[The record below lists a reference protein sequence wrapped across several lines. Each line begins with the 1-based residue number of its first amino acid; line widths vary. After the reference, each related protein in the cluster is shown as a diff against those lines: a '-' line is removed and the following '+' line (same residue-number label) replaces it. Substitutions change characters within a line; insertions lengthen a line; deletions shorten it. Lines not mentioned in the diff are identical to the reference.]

1 MLRKYTCE
9 PLDRLKILVI
19 SHHTVGDE
27 VSDACEEE
35 DDLLFQEYK
44 QAPHKYT
51 FVAPFQRIRAK
62 PGRLRRKKA
71 LPGTAAGTVRWRAVT
86 VAMATCSGVY
96 FLVQACP
103 AVTMFGFSRVPS
115 R

>member
-19 SHHTVGDE
+19 HHHTVGDE
-27 VSDACEEE
+27 VSDACEE
-35 DDLLFQEYK
+35 DDLLFQGYK
-44 QAPHKYT
+44 QVPHKYT
-51 FVAPFQRIRAK
+51 FVAPLQRTRAK
-62 PGRLRRKKA
+62 TVSLRRKKA

-86 VAMATCSGVY
+86 VARATCSGVY
-96 FLVQACP
+96 FLVQAWP